1 MAKSNDDKDLA
12 QMMENDYQLKKIL
25 TLKSDEQLKI
35 EKTKD
40 YWRLIKKKIKVIRM
54 MQKLGGDKVL

>member
-1 MAKSNDDKDLA
+1 
-12 QMMENDYQLKKIL
+12 MENDYQLKKIL

-54 MQKLGGDKVL
+54 M